1 MKKLLSIAL
10 CATAV
15 SAFADPAEAVLGQVG
30 VTEINSGLSNTVVAV
45 SYADLSTG
53 GELAISNLVKTTNLT
68 AGDQLAAFSNGKY
81 EVWTLVQ
88 LVKDVGPKF
97 WQKSATKYFVD
108 DKGLLT
114 SETGTE
120 ASLVTQAVGTGIW
133 LVRKDPS
140 KPFYIYGKPSTTTT
154 FKTLANTLMLV
165 GNPRQET
172 SVQILAGTVTNPT
185 QFDQIVTVDA
195 NGKLCYYTYL
205 DSKVGWCTTDSNGD
219 WEMDKHPTIP
229 AGCGCWIR
237 TQKEAT
243 INW

>member
-68 AGDQLAAFSNGKY
+68 AGDQLAAFSNGNY

-88 LVKDVGPKF
+88 PVQEGPKF

-120 ASLVTQAVGTGIW
+120 ASLVTKAVGTGIW

-140 KPFYIYGKPSTTTT
+140 KPFYVYGKPSSSTT
-154 FKTLANTLMLV
+154 FTTLDNTLMLV
-165 GNPRQET
+165 GNPRQQT
-172 SVQILAGTVTNPT
+172 DVTIGATTVTDASE
-185 QFDQIVTVDA
+185 FDQIVTVDE

-205 DSKVGWCTTDSNGD
+205 NSTVGWCTTDSNGD
-219 WEMDKHPTIP
+219 WDANKHPMIP

-237 TQKEAT
+237 TAKAAT